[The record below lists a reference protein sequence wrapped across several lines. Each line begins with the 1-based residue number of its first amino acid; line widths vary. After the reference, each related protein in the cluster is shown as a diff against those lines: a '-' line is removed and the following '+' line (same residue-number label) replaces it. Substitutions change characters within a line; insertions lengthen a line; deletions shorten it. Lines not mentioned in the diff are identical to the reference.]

1 VVLDES
7 LDVGGEMSWPKSV
20 FLSSLVISTAAV
32 AIYSPQVLLGVAF
45 LLVMGTILLR
55 M

>member
-1 VVLDES
+1 MVFDES
-7 LDVGGEMSWPKSV
+7 LDVGDKMSWPKSI

-45 LLVMGTILLR
+45 LVVMGIILLR